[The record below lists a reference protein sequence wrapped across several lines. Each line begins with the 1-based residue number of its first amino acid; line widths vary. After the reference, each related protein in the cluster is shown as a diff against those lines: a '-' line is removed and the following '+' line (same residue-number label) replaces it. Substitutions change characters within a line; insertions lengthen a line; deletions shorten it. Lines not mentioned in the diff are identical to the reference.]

1 MKGDGDYDKI
11 RQQWDL
17 WGPLIISLITA
28 SMGAF
33 GTSGSVDEAFTS
45 LFIGMWLGP
54 LVITLN
60 ANLLGAN
67 AYLLI
72 KIVPSCKLS
81 ALLSTALRQSCSS
94 QSPSPS

>member
-1 MKGDGDYDKI
+1 M
-11 RQQWDL
+11 
-17 WGPLIISLITA
+17 WGPLIISLVTA

-33 GTSGSVDEAFTS
+33 GTSGSSDEAFTN

-67 AYLLI
+67 AYHHNN
-72 KIVPSCKLS
+72 S
-81 ALLSTALRQSCSS
+81 APYFKPFA
-94 QSPSPS
+94 

>member
-1 MKGDGDYDKI
+1 M
-11 RQQWDL
+11 
-17 WGPLIISLITA
+17 WGPLIISLVTA

-33 GTSGSVDEAFTS
+33 GTSGSSDEAFTN

-67 AYLLI
+67 AYLF
-72 KIVPSCKLS
+72 
-81 ALLSTALRQSCSS
+81 T
-94 QSPSPS
+94 

>member
-1 MKGDGDYDKI
+1 MRGDGDYDKI
-11 RQQWDL
+11 RHQWDM
-17 WGPLIISLITA
+17 WGPLIISLVTA

-33 GTSGSVDEAFTS
+33 GTSGSSDEAFTN

-67 AYLLI
+67 AYNQPHSA
-72 KIVPSCKLS
+72 PSCRPS
-81 ALLSTALRQSCSS
+81 A
-94 QSPSPS
+94 

>member
-1 MKGDGDYDKI
+1 MRGDGDYEKI
-11 RQQWDL
+11 RHQWDM
-17 WGPLIISLITA
+17 WGPLIISLVTA

-33 GTSGSVDEAFTS
+33 GTSGSSDEAFTN

-67 AYLLI
+67 AYAHPNSAQSS
-72 KIVPSCKLS
+72 KPS
-81 ALLSTALRQSCSS
+81 A
-94 QSPSPS
+94 

>member
-1 MKGDGDYDKI
+1 MRGDGDYDKI
-11 RQQWDL
+11 RHQWDM
-17 WGPLIISLITA
+17 WGPLIISLVTA

-33 GTSGSVDEAFTS
+33 GTSGSSDEAFTN

-67 AYLLI
+67 AYNPPYSA
-72 KIVPSCKLS
+72 PSC
-81 ALLSTALRQSCSS
+81 R
-94 QSPSPS
+94 PSV

>member
-1 MKGDGDYDKI
+1 MMGEGDYDKI

-33 GTSGSVDEAFTS
+33 GTYGSSDEAFTN

-60 ANLLGAN
+60 ANLLGAD
-67 AYLLI
+67 AYSPFHV
-72 KIVPSCKLS
+72 VPFCRHCASS
-81 ALLSTALRQSCSS
+81 STVL
-94 QSPSPS
+94 PP